1 MAKSYTMADTMS
13 HSNSSWVDSLA
24 IIDHLGNISV
34 YIVGVVVDCLRA
46 AVREGDGVGSL
57 PGGGAIVS
65 LGGREVGAGES
76 IGHSVLVG
84 VGDGLSI
91 HLVDTVGYTVTNTVT
106 DTVTNNPMTNTM
118 ADTPNKSMSHTMAKN
133 TMTNTMGDTTDK
145 PMSNTMA
152 DHTMTNPPNPTNE
165 STPTNKPMSKTTN
178 NPMSNTTNKAVSN
191 TSHKAVSQT
200 AM

>member
-24 IIDHLGNISV
+24 IIDHLGDISV

-46 AVREGDGVGSL
+46 AVREGNGVGSL

-65 LGGREVGAGES
+65 LRGREVGAGDS
-76 IGHSVLVG
+76 VGHSVLVG

-152 DHTMTNPPNPTNE
+152 DNTMTNPT
-165 STPTNKPMSKTTN
+165 KT
-178 NPMSNTTNKAVSN
+178 NTTNKPVFNTTNKTVSN
-191 TSHKAVSQT
+191 TTHKAVSQT
-200 AM
+200 TM

>member
-24 IIDHLGNISV
+24 IIDHLGDISV
-34 YIVGVVVDCLRA
+34 YIVGVVVYCLRA
-46 AVREGDGVGSL
+46 AVGEGDGVGSL
-57 PGGGAIVS
+57 PGGGAVVS
-65 LGGREVGAGES
+65 LGGREVGARES

-118 ADTPNKSMSHTMAKN
+118 ADTPNKSMTNTMADN
-133 TMTNTMGDTTDK
+133 TMTNPTKT
-145 PMSNTMA
+145 NT
-152 DHTMTNPPNPTNE
+152 
-165 STPTNKPMSKTTN
+165 TNKPMSKTTN
-178 NPMSNTTNKAVSN
+178 KPVSNPTNKPMSKTNTT
-191 TSHKAVSQT
+191 H
-200 AM
+200 

>member
-1 MAKSYTMADTMS
+1 MAKSNTTADTMS
-13 HSNSSWVDSLA
+13 HSNNSWVDSLA
-24 IIDHLGNISV
+24 IIDHLGDISV

-46 AVREGDGVGSL
+46 AVGEGDGVGSL
-57 PGGGAIVS
+57 PGGGAVVS

-145 PMSNTMA
+145 PVSDTMA
-152 DHTMTNPPNPTNE
+152 DNTMTNPTKTN
-165 STPTNKPMSKTTN
+165 TTNKPVSKTTN

-191 TSHKAVSQT
+191 TTHKAVSQT
-200 AM
+200 TI